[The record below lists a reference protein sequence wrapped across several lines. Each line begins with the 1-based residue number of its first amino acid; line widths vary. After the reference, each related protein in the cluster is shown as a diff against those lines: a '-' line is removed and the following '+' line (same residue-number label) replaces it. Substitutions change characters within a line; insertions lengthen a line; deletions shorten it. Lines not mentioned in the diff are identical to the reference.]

1 MLVKMFIVYSIN
13 DLILGIINKLK
24 KSLGKKEPRKGR
36 KADHVTHVP
45 VKSDAQQSI
54 DAVDGQDV
62 SLGMTS
68 NWSRASSQSI
78 DARSRDSRKSD
89 GNITDGT
96 GHGCE
101 DPDMDDADLKLDDL
115 DISKG
120 STNDPKSTDC
130 ISLQQFLDETNQM
143 SPNPGNHQNSSR
155 LTNSYSMNE
164 TLNRT
169 RDGSDGISVR

>member
-1 MLVKMFIVYSIN
+1 M
-13 DLILGIINKLK
+13 K

-36 KADHVTHVP
+36 KTDHVTQVS
-45 VKSDAQQSI
+45 VKSDVQPLI
-54 DAVDGQDV
+54 DIVDGQD
-62 SLGMTS
+62 LGMTS

-96 GHGCE
+96 GNGCD
-101 DPDMDDADLKLDDL
+101 DPDMDDNDLKLDDL

-120 STNDPKSTDC
+120 SLNDPKSTDC

-143 SPNPGNHQNSSR
+143 SPNQGTNQNSSR

>member
-1 MLVKMFIVYSIN
+1 M
-13 DLILGIINKLK
+13 
-24 KSLGKKEPRKGR
+24 
-36 KADHVTHVP
+36 THVP
-45 VKSDAQQSI
+45 VKSDAQPLM
-54 DAVDGQDV
+54 DAVDGQEM

-96 GHGCE
+96 GNGGD

-130 ISLQQFLDETNQM
+130 ISLQQFLDDQFI
-143 SPNPGNHQNSSR
+143 SPKNPSR

-169 RDGSDGISVR
+169 RDGSDGISIR